1 MANQPTKN
9 TIMAKTQ
16 QVIEAIKNLNLS
28 DSHYIYIFVFFII
41 MFIIRDIDLFINPRF
56 WAEEGTIYFSD
67 VYKYG
72 ISHLFNT
79 HQGYFSIIPNFA
91 TYLATFVPLKFA
103 PFVTTFIALIVQIIP
118 LILIFKIKTPYFDT
132 VNKKFIAS
140 LIILFSG
147 NTSEIWLNSITS
159 QFHFVVILFLILLDT
174 EYDKYVKTKYALIFI
189 SGLSGVPANVLIL
202 VTLLNYFKSKNIIF
216 LKYSS
221 ILFITIAIQ
230 LFYIIILKEQLN
242 TRFDINIFKSLIY
255 QFYYYFVYP
264 FYYQF
269 KLKILIVLQIPLIY
283 IIFKYLKYKEYFMQF
298 FIFSFVMTYIL
309 VFGSIGGTGGGRYAY
324 STGVILL
331 LGLLIA
337 SYDLSLTLKIRRII
351 KIYIFISIFIVIYN
365 FPIRDGEFN
374 SVYWI
379 KWFDEV
385 KTFDPESKNKLLIY
399 PQWQDINW
407 SIKLEK

>member
-1 MANQPTKN
+1 MEKI
-9 TIMAKTQ
+9 TILTQ
-16 QVIEAIKNLNLS
+16 QVIEAIKNFNLS

-147 NTSEIWLNSITS
+147 NTSEIWLKSITS

-351 KIYIFISIFIVIYN
+351 KIYIFISIFIGIYN